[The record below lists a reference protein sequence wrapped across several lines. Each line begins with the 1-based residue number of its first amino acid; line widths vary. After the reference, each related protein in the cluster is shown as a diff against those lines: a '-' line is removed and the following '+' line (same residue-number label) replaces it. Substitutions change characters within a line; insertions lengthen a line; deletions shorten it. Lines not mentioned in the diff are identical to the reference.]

1 MDNMIILPRTYATVP
16 INHLNHNHMNK
27 TQIGENAGIVWN
39 ILKDN
44 NHWEYE
50 QLKEISGLSDREL
63 NAAIGWLA
71 REDKIDF
78 DMNQEGDRIFLT
90 VNVFIG

>member
-1 MDNMIILPRTYATVP
+1 
-16 INHLNHNHMNK
+16 MNK
-27 TQIGENAGIVWN
+27 SQIGENAGKVWDK
-39 ILKDN
+39 LKDN
-44 NHWEYE
+44 RHWEYE
-50 QLKEISGLSDREL
+50 ELKGATGLSDRDL

-78 DMNQEGDRIFLT
+78 DMNEHGDRIFLM